1 MEIIVKGSPQEVAAF
16 VVELQERADV
26 MMDELEQALEAVG
39 DAFDETKEGS
49 V

>member
-26 MMDELEQALEAVG
+26 MMDELAQALEAVD
-39 DAFDETKEGS
+39 DAFDKTKEGS
-49 V
+49 A